1 MTYKQALE
9 YKAKEDWD
17 NYFLCLI
24 KSKLKKANKELNFF
38 NQKCDWKTKINFSKI
53 LPTIEKLVDKN
64 NPGSQHLLGYMYQHG
79 EGVEKD
85 YEKAIHY
92 YTLSANQG
100 NSSAQYNLGN
110 MYYFGQGVKK
120 DYEKAIHYY
129 TLSVNQENSV
139 AQNNLGYM
147 YKYGTGVEQD
157 YEKAIHYYT
166 LSANQGNS
174 SAQNN
179 LGNMYYS
186 GQCVEQNYEKAIHYY
201 TLSVNQGN
209 SVASKNLEE
218 IPKIKRIKYENKEL
232 RKENE
237 ELKTHIMAMPDGDLY
252 FEAKKHYHDQVSTI
266 K

>member
-17 NYFLCLI
+17 NYLLCLI
-24 KSKLKKANKELNFF
+24 KSDEKESDKELLIYY
-38 NQKCDWKTKINFSKI
+38 QKSDWKTKINFSKI

-64 NPGSQHLLGYMYQHG
+64 NPKAQNFLGYMYRTGQ
-79 EGVEKD
+79 GVEKD

-100 NSSAQYNLGN
+100 NS
-110 MYYFGQGVKK
+110 
-120 DYEKAIHYY
+120 
-129 TLSVNQENSV
+129 V
-139 AQNNLGYM
+139 AQNNSGNM
-147 YKYGTGVEQD
+147 YHFGEGVEQN

-179 LGNMYYS
+179 LGYMYYF
-186 GQCVEQNYEKAIHYY
+186 GEGVEQDYEKAIHYY
-201 TLSVNQGN
+201 TLSANQGYSSAQN
-209 SVASKNLEE
+209 NLEVIPE
-218 IPKIKRIKYENKEL
+218 IERIKYELKQAK
-232 RKENE
+232 KENE

-252 FEAKKHYHDQVSTI
+252 FEAKKHYSTI
-266 K
+266 SHVKNLSQEVYQ